1 MLLFYV
7 IQVGV
12 TQTQTVLDP
21 SMLEACILE
30 VLDETAR
37 RAMAVLDPIKIL
49 ITNFPQLEPI
59 FVQVPDFPKR
69 EKVTFHKV
77 KLEK

>member
-1 MLLFYV
+1 MLLFYL

-59 FVQVPDFPKR
+59 FIQVPDFPKR